1 MARTAMLT
9 ATKIIAYPVKAEL
22 VAVRLKFPAFIEIPL
37 RPSHEEKAI
46 VS

>member
-22 VAVRLKFPAFIEIPL
+22 VAVRLKFPAFIEIPSAPPMKKRL
-37 RPSHEEKAI
+37 S
-46 VS
+46 